1 MHKKIMKSIIIIFLL
16 LGIILGF
23 NYFLH
28 GDVLYFFE
36 PSLNKEINTIT
47 YYSDLDNDGIND
59 LEDIL
64 QGAREEVEN
73 RTRYHSAYYEGG
85 YPPDDEGV
93 CTDVI
98 WRALQN
104 AGYDIKESID
114 KDINVNI
121 NDYPNIENPDPNI
134 DFRRVVNLNVYLN
147 KYMKN
152 ITTDIIPYDVEN
164 LEEWQGGDIV
174 VLKNPSHIAIVSDYR
189 RKDGI
194 PYIIHNAGPYPKE
207 QDNLLTWYNRD
218 SIIGHY
224 RIVDI
229 K

>member
-1 MHKKIMKSIIIIFLL
+1 M
-16 LGIILGF
+16 
-23 NYFLH
+23 
-28 GDVLYFFE
+28 
-36 PSLNKEINTIT
+36 
-47 YYSDLDNDGIND
+47 
-59 LEDIL
+59 
-64 QGAREEVEN
+64 EN